1 MFSFGIKSGVELKK
15 YNVLVSTDIGSFII
29 NKNDIGVGWQLSEYG
44 TYDPAELDAIKGI
57 LNILKADHPNL
68 VVLDIGANIGVHSVM
83 FSGEVGELGTVYA
96 FEAQRII
103 FNMLAGNVAINS
115 LNNVFCFHNAV
126 SDASEFINIPIFD
139 YGRPMSFGS
148 VEFGGEQKESI
159 GQIPGEG
166 QAEQVLGLVID
177 EMRFN
182 KIHFMKI
189 DVEGMEM
196 KVLKG
201 SANSID
207 QFRPFILVEYLKSN
221 QSDMIEWFKAKN
233 YVIYS
238 GIGANYFC
246 IPREL
251 GIEIGDLSLVA

>member
-1 MFSFGIKSGVELKK
+1 MKK

-44 TYDPAELDAIKGI
+44 TYDPAELDAIKSI
-57 LNILKADHPNL
+57 LSILKSTHSNL

-83 FSGEVGELGTVYA
+83 FSREVGELGAVYA

-115 LNNVFCFHNAV
+115 LSNVFCFHNAV
-126 SDASEFINIPIFD
+126 SDVSELINIPIFD
-139 YGRPMSFGS
+139 YGKPMSFGS
-148 VEFGGEQKESI
+148 VEFGGDQIESI
-159 GQIPGEG
+159 GQAPGRG
-166 QAEQVLGLVID
+166 KAEQVLGIAID
-177 EMRFN
+177 KMSFHQ
-182 KIHFMKI
+182 IHFMKI

-201 SANSID
+201 SENSID

-221 QSDMIEWFKAKN
+221 KNEMIEWFKSKK

-251 GIEIGDLSLVA
+251 GIEIRDLSLVT